1 MNDPE
6 DDRFEFSTTFES
18 KDELLAAVRRAG
30 ISRDLENTISSEL
43 DETDDKD
50 SNVIFV
56 SSDGDVVYKAI
67 WAPPSA
73 LNGKRGPEI
82 FPGATDD
89 VVIAVYNRDFIDQ
102 IVQETEEEDAGLRD
116 ELWEQRVGELVD
128 EVASCYHD
136 RPSTWGEFE

>member
-1 MNDPE
+1 MNDP
-6 DDRFEFSTTFES
+6 DDERFEFSATFEA
-18 KDELLAAVRRAG
+18 KEELLAAVRRAG
-30 ISRDLENTISSEL
+30 LSRDLEDRISSEL

-82 FPGATDD
+82 FPGATED
-89 VVIAVYNRDFIDQ
+89 VVIAVYNEEFINE
-102 IVQETEEEDAGLRD
+102 IVEETEAEDAGLRD
-116 ELWEQRVGELVD
+116 GLWELRVGQLVD
-128 EVASCYHD
+128 EVVSCYHD
-136 RPSTWGEFE
+136 RPTTWGDFE

>member
-1 MNDPE
+1 MNGF
-6 DDRFEFSTTFES
+6 DDERFEFSATFEA
-18 KDELLAAVRRAG
+18 KEELLAAVRRAG
-30 ISRDLENTISSEL
+30 LPRDLENRISSEL

-82 FPGATDD
+82 FPGATED
-89 VVIAVYNRDFIDQ
+89 VVIAVYNEEFINE
-102 IVQETEEEDAGLRD
+102 IVEETEAEDAGLRD
-116 ELWEQRVGELVD
+116 GLWELRVGQLVD
-128 EVASCYHD
+128 EVVSCYHD
-136 RPSTWGEFE
+136 RPTTWGDFE

>member
-1 MNDPE
+1 MNGF
-6 DDRFEFSTTFES
+6 DDERFEFSATFEA
-18 KDELLAAVRRAG
+18 KEELLAAVRRAG
-30 ISRDLENTISSEL
+30 LSRDLENTISSEL

-73 LNGKRGPEI
+73 LNGERGPEI
-82 FPGATDD
+82 FPGASND

-102 IVQETEEEDAGLRD
+102 IVMETEAEEAGLRD
-116 ELWEQRVGELVD
+116 DMWEQRIGELVD